1 MVCADSL
8 HKLLLVLLTLL
19 VYSNSLGGD
28 FVHDD
33 VAAIV
38 NNRDVTGGSWAA
50 LWTNDFWGLHIR
62 DMRSHKSYRPLT
74 VLTFRYLHTICTL
87 SMQHLHTIYTLSSH
101 YLHIIFTLSTHYLRN
116 IYTLS
121 THYLPSNLTSRSAAG
136 RRSSGPF

>member
-1 MVCADSL
+1 MCADSL

-38 NNRDVTGGSWAA
+38 NNRDVTGGSWSG
-50 LWTNDFWGLHIR
+50 LWTNDFWGLNIR

-74 VLTFRYLHTICTL
+74 VLTFRYLHTIY
-87 SMQHLHTIYTLSSH
+87 I
-101 YLHIIFTLSTHYLRN
+101 LSTHL
-116 IYTLS
+116 
-121 THYLPSNLTSRSAAG
+121 
-136 RRSSGPF
+136 

>member
-38 NNRDVTGGSWAA
+38 NNRDVTGGSWTG

-74 VLTFRYLHTICTL
+74 VLTFRYLPL
-87 SMQHLHTIYTLSSH
+87 STHYLHIIYATSTHYLHTIYTLS
-101 YLHIIFTLSTHYLRN
+101 THYPHT

-121 THYLPSNLTSRSAAG
+121 THYLHTIYTLSP
-136 RRSSGPF
+136 

>member
-1 MVCADSL
+1 MCADSL

-38 NNRDVTGGSWAA
+38 NNRDVTGGSWSG
-50 LWTNDFWGLHIR
+50 LWTNDFWGLNIR

-74 VLTFRYLHTICTL
+74 VLTFRYLHTIYTL
-87 SMQHLHTIYTLSSH
+87 STQYLHTIYTLLTHYLHTIYTLSTHYLHTIYTLSS
-101 YLHIIFTLSTHYLRN
+101 
-116 IYTLS
+116 
-121 THYLPSNLTSRSAAG
+121 
-136 RRSSGPF
+136 

>member
-38 NNRDVTGGSWAA
+38 NNRDVTGGSWSA
-50 LWTNDFWGLHIR
+50 LWTNDFWGLNIR

-74 VLTFRYLHTICTL
+74 VLTFRYLPL
-87 SMQHLHTIYTLSSH
+87 STHYLHIIYATSTHYLHTIYTLSS
-101 YLHIIFTLSTHYLRN
+101 
-116 IYTLS
+116 
-121 THYLPSNLTSRSAAG
+121 
-136 RRSSGPF
+136 